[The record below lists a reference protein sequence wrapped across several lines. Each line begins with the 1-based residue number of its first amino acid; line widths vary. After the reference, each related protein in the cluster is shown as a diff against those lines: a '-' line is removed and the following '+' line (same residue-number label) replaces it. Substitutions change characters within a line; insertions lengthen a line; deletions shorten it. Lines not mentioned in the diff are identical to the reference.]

1 MKDPNDT
8 ATREI
13 IPKKTSKRGGWREGG
28 GRPRSPHTTKLIRAD
43 LRLISIFETLKTKLK
58 NGAISE
64 EDLKAFEE
72 LVTT

>member
-13 IPKKTSKRGGWREGG
+13 MPKKTGGRGGWREGG
-28 GRPRSPHTTKLIRAD
+28 GRPKSPHTTKLIRAD
-43 LRLISIFETLKTKLK
+43 LRLISVFEALKIKLK
-58 NGAISE
+58 SGAMNE

-72 LVTT
+72 LVMT